1 MPAIP
6 VALQVYSV
14 RKDAAENLPATLEA
28 IAAADYAGV
37 EFAGYYDRTA
47 QELRRL
53 LDDHGLR
60 CAGTHTG
67 LKTVLDDELDRT
79 IEFNQVLG
87 NSNLIV
93 PGLPAERRGNRD
105 VWLDNARLFEEINQ
119 KVQERGMRLG
129 YHNHGHEFQASDGA
143 DGGEAPWDT
152 LAQNT
157 SASLILQ
164 LDLGNA
170 MHGGADPLPYLR
182 KYAGRAVT
190 IHLKD
195 HDPNND
201 KALIGEGVLDWDEVF
216 RICEST
222 GKTEWYIVEQESYAY
237 PPLECVRRCRENLK
251 KMGR

>member
-1 MPAIP
+1 MPTIP

-14 RKDAAENLPATLEA
+14 RQDAAQDLPGTLKA
-28 IAAADYAGV
+28 IADAGYAGV

-67 LKTVLDDELDRT
+67 LKTVLDDELERT

-87 NSNLIV
+87 NRNLIV
-93 PGLPAERRGNRD
+93 PGLPAERRGGRD

-119 KVQERGMRLG
+119 KVRARGMRLG
-129 YHNHGHEFQASDGA
+129 YHNHGHEFQAP
-143 DGGEAPWDT
+143 DGGEVPWDT
-152 LAQNT
+152 FAQHT
-157 SASLILQ
+157 SPDVVLQ

-182 KYAGRAVT
+182 KYAERAVT

-195 HDPNND
+195 HDPEND
-201 KALIGEGVLDWDEVF
+201 KALLGEGNLDWDEVF
-216 RICEST
+216 RLCEGS